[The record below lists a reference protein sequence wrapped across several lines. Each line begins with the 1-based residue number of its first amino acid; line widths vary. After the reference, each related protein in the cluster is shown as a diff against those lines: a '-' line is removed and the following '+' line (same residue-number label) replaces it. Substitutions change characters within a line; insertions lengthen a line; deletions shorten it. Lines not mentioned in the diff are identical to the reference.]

1 MGRVNKSKS
10 ISDIFSL
17 TFVVIVGIGESYC
30 ILFIVGIGESYCILF
45 IAKIICSTKLSYLGQ
60 FMNMLQKQKKDVD
73 LY

>member
-17 TFVVIVGIGESYC
+17 TFVV
-30 ILFIVGIGESYCILF
+30 IVGIGESYCILF